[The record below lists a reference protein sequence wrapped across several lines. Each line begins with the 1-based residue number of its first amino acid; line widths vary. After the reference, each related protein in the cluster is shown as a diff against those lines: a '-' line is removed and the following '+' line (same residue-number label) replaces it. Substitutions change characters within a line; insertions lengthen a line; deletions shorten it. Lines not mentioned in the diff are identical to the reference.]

1 MTLRLN
7 PYLNFDDGKAR
18 AALEFYRSVFGGELA
33 ISTFGQFG
41 APDPSL
47 ADKVMHGQLE
57 TPSGF
62 TLMGSD
68 LPPGMPYAPGNNL
81 SVSLSG
87 AGSAESEQ
95 LHGHWDALS
104 DGGTITT
111 ALEKQMWGDEFGSL
125 TDKFGINWLVNIA
138 AG

>member
-18 AALEFYRSVFGGELA
+18 TALEFYRTVFGGELN

-41 APDPSL
+41 APDPAL

-57 TPSGF
+57 TPAGF

-68 LPPGMPYAPGNNL
+68 LPPGMPYVPGNNFT
-81 SVSLSG
+81 VSLSG
-87 AGSAESEQ
+87 SGSAESEQ
-95 LHGHWDALS
+95 LRGYWDALS
-104 DGGTITT
+104 DGANVTT

-125 TDKFGINWLVNIA
+125 TDKFGVNWLVNIA
-138 AG
+138 A